1 MTTMEPTILDAIADD
16 PLRGSANSEEKH
28 AHKAAWG
35 AMLAGAALSVYGWT
49 RRSASGVAL
58 GVAGGAIALKAASA
72 GPIAELVGTETSVS
86 HGIIVMCSSEEIFR
100 LWKQT
105 ERIPQWMENVR
116 SVTRL
121 DERRDLFSRVHP
133 EAGILEW
140 TTEVTDERPHH
151 WLRWRAV
158 SATGSDYDLR
168 GSLVLSQLG
177 LTRGTLV
184 TLTLQY
190 KMHTGLLHSG
200 APIIIGPDPQR
211 HVRESLR
218 KFKMLLEAGEIATIR
233 GQSHGPRTL
242 KGKLME
248 TIIGEAAA

>member
-1 MTTMEPTILDAIADD
+1 MKPTALNPVATAAQHPEARADD
-16 PLRGSANSEEKH
+16 QHG
-28 AHKAAWG
+28 HKAAWG

-72 GPIAELVGTETSVS
+72 GPIADLVGTETSVS
-86 HGIIVMCSSEEIFR
+86 GSVIVLRSAEDVYRFWNE
-100 LWKQT
+100 T
-105 ERIPQWMENVR
+105 ETIPQWMENVR
-116 SVTRL
+116 SVKRL
-121 DERRDLFSRVHP
+121 DQKRMFWSRLHP

-140 TTEVTDERPHH
+140 TTEAVSEVPN
-151 WLRWRAV
+151 LSLCWRAT
-158 SATGSDYDLR
+158 SASGSDYDL
-168 GSLVLSQLG
+168 SQHLVLGDLG
-177 LTRGTLV
+177 STRGTLV

-200 APIIIGPDPQR
+200 APMIVGPDTHR
-211 HVRESLR
+211 YVRESLR

-248 TIIGEAAA
+248 SIIGEAAA

>member
-1 MTTMEPTILDAIADD
+1 MEPTLLNTIATPAVQESADSDD
-16 PLRGSANSEEKH
+16 KH
-28 AHKAAWG
+28 GHKAAWG

-72 GPIAELVGTETSVS
+72 GPIADLVGTETSLS
-86 HGIIVMCSSEEIFR
+86 HSVIIMRSAADICRFWQE
-100 LWKQT
+100 T

-116 SVTRL
+116 SVKRL
-121 DERRDLFSRVHP
+121 DDRRSVWSRVHP
-133 EAGILEW
+133 ELGIIEW
-140 TTEVTDERPHH
+140 TNEMIDEIPNQS
-151 WLRWRAV
+151 LRWRTLGAN
-158 SATGSDYDLR
+158 GSDYDLSGR
-168 GSLVLSQLG
+168 LSLTGLG
-177 LTRGTLV
+177 THRGTLV

-200 APIIIGPDPQR
+200 APIIIAPDPQR
-211 HVRESLR
+211 HLRESLR
-218 KFKMLLEAGEIATIR
+218 RFKMLLEAGEIATIR

-248 TIIGEAAA
+248 TIIGEAA